1 MHKNISSGSRTG
13 SYNISKTYPR
23 NGQEKEHQDDSI
35 FDDDD
40 HLKTRYKDREQAL
53 KRINEEL
60 EKKSSEI
67 FRKIEKYGLHESPS
81 ARDYFEAGQGDA
93 PSSDSGTDMRYIG
106 SDIDRPKSA
115 SVWNSSPFLNP
126 NGSYFNVSRVSSA
139 LSSLDIAR
147 PESASYYEHVY
158 NNNFTKRPLTASAS
172 VNQASAFPNH
182 TESSLRRAETARP
195 ISDDIEEKHQV
206 RLQKATESVL
216 KCVQSKLVNYE
227 QRLADMHLQYRQ
239 KIQENT
245 MLEAK
250 VKALEDDRKRLLKSV
265 QTLQSTTDKISKSA
279 ESSKMNLNLKA
290 QAFASLR
297 KEMES
302 LKRDVKHKNGMVQS
316 LQTRLDRST
325 EENRRMKSQHQ
336 STQLNMKQQHNEDRT
351 ALEDLKQKIT
361 QLEQQKS
368 SFQTTLEKQAQLI
381 KSLRSQK
388 VSLTNIVQKHKLPI
402 DEINDLSIEDDEQTE
417 NA

>member
-1 MHKNISSGSRTG
+1 MHQNISSRSRVGSH
-13 SYNISKTYPR
+13 NISKAYTR
-23 NGQEKEHQDDSI
+23 VEQETEHDSL
-35 FDDDD
+35 FDDDEI
-40 HLKTRYKDREQAL
+40 LKTRYMDREQAL

-67 FRKIEKYGLHESPS
+67 FRKIEKYGFHESSS
-81 ARDYFEAGQGDA
+81 ARDYFEVGQGDA
-93 PSSDSGTDMRYIG
+93 PSSDSGTDMRYIS

-115 SVWNSSPFLNP
+115 SAWSTNPFLNP

-147 PESASYYEHVY
+147 PESASYYEHVH
-158 NNNFTKRPLTASAS
+158 NTNDFSKRPATASAAGPLRS
-172 VNQASAFPNH
+172 SFPSH
-182 TESSLRRAETARP
+182 TESSMRRAETARP
-195 ISDDIEEKHQV
+195 ISEDIEEKHQA

-227 QRLADMHLQYRQ
+227 QRLTDMHLQYRQ

-245 MLEAK
+245 MLEGK
-250 VKALEDDRKRLLKSV
+250 VKALEEDRKRLLKSV

-279 ESSKMNLNLKA
+279 ESSKVNLNLKA

-297 KEMES
+297 KEMDS
-302 LKRDVKHKNGMVQS
+302 LKRDVKHKNGMIQS

-325 EENRRMKSQHQ
+325 EEVRRMKSQHQ
-336 STQLNMKQQHNEDRT
+336 STQLNMKQQHNEDRS
-351 ALEDLKQKIT
+351 ALEDLKQKIV

-368 SFQTTLEKQAQLI
+368 SFQTTLDKQAQLI

-388 VSLTNIVQKHKLPI
+388 VSLTSIMQKHKLHI
-402 DEINDLSIEDDEQTE
+402 EDLGDLSMEEDDETE